1 MMEVYTVTTNLGSI
15 QITKNAI
22 AKLIIDAVGKF
33 DGRVL
38 LSNHR
43 GRIMPF
49 VQKRGTMDGYSHM
62 DITFK
67 EDGIDVRIYVV
78 IRFGTSIT
86 RVTNRLIEHIHES
99 IQQVTGTAPDSVA
112 VVVAGTISKNMK
124 RRNIEVKRQYDSE

>member
-1 MMEVYTVTTNLGSI
+1 MDVYTVSTYLGNI

-22 AKLIIDAVGKF
+22 AKLVMDAVKEF
-33 DGRVL
+33 DGKVL

-49 VQKRGTMDGYSHM
+49 VQKLGSMDGYPHM
-62 DITFK
+62 DIAFK
-67 EDGIDVRIYVV
+67 EEGLDVKIYVV

-86 RVTNRLIEHIHES
+86 RVTNRLIEDIHKS
-99 IQQVTGTAPDSVA
+99 ILQVTGVAPDSIA
-112 VVVAGTISKNMK
+112 VVVAGTISKNLK